1 MVISL
6 LYLTDAHSRPTISNM
21 TDTIKRINKLEEQVS
36 ELLELCQRL
45 GNDNKELRAQLQQ
58 LTSERSNLIEQKE
71 KVRVQVESMIT
82 RLRSMEK
89 A

>member
-1 MVISL
+1 
-6 LYLTDAHSRPTISNM
+6 M
-21 TDTIKRINKLEEQVS
+21 TDTITRINKLEEQVG

-45 GNDNKELRAQLQQ
+45 GDDNKELRAQLQN
-58 LTSERSNLIEQKE
+58 LSSERSTLIEQKE

-89 A
+89 V

>member
-1 MVISL
+1 
-6 LYLTDAHSRPTISNM
+6 M
-21 TDTIKRINKLEEQVS
+21 TDTITRINKLEEQVG

-45 GNDNKELRAQLQQ
+45 GDDNKELRAQLQS
-58 LTSERSNLIEQKE
+58 LSSERSTLIEQKE

-89 A
+89 V

>member
-1 MVISL
+1 MTES
-6 LYLTDAHSRPTISNM
+6 HSHPTISSM
-21 TDTIKRINKLEEQVS
+21 TDTITRIDKLEQQVN
-36 ELLELCQRL
+36 ELLDICQRL
-45 GNDNKELRAQLQQ
+45 GDDNQDLRSQLQA
-58 LTSERSNLIEQKE
+58 LNYERSGLIEQKE

>member
-1 MVISL
+1 
-6 LYLTDAHSRPTISNM
+6 LTERHSRPTISTM
-21 TDTIKRINKLEEQVS
+21 TDTIKRINKLEAQVN

-45 GNDNKELRAQLQQ
+45 GNDNQDLRAQLQT
-58 LTSERSNLIEQKE
+58 LTSERSSLIEAKE

>member
-1 MVISL
+1 MTNTITRIS
-6 LYLTDAHSRPTISNM
+6 
-21 TDTIKRINKLEEQVS
+21 KLEEQVE
-36 ELLELCQRL
+36 ELLRLCQRL
-45 GNDNKELRAQLQQ
+45 GDDNKDLRAQLQQ
-58 LTSERSNLIEQKE
+58 LVSERSNLIEQKE

>member
-1 MVISL
+1 M
-6 LYLTDAHSRPTISNM
+6 TEGHSRPTISIM
-21 TDTIKRINKLEEQVS
+21 TDTIKRINKLEAQVN
-36 ELLELCQRL
+36 ELLELCKRL
-45 GNDNKELRAQLQQ
+45 GNDNQDLRAQLQT
-58 LTSERSNLIEQKE
+58 LTSERSSLIEAKE

>member
-1 MVISL
+1 MTFHAL
-6 LYLTDAHSRPTISNM
+6 LLGM
-21 TDTIKRINKLEEQVS
+21 TDTLTRITKLENQVG

-45 GNDNKELRAQLQQ
+45 GSDNNELRDQLKR
-58 LTSERSNLIEQKE
+58 LSSERSGLMEKKE

>member
-1 MVISL
+1 M
-6 LYLTDAHSRPTISNM
+6 TQTASRPSISTM
-21 TDTIKRINKLEEQVS
+21 TNTTARIEKLEEQVG
-36 ELLELCQRL
+36 ELLDLCKRM
-45 GNDNKELRAQLQQ
+45 GDDNADLRAQLQQ
-58 LTSERSNLIEQKE
+58 LTAERSNLVEQKE

>member
-1 MVISL
+1 MTNTITRIS
-6 LYLTDAHSRPTISNM
+6 
-21 TDTIKRINKLEEQVS
+21 KLEEQVE
-36 ELLELCQRL
+36 ELLRLCQRL
-45 GNDNKELRAQLQQ
+45 GDDNKELRAQLQH
-58 LTSERSNLIEQKE
+58 LASERSNLIEQKE

>member
-1 MVISL
+1 
-6 LYLTDAHSRPTISNM
+6 M
-21 TDTIKRINKLEEQVS
+21 TDTITRINKLEEQVG

-45 GNDNKELRAQLQQ
+45 GNDNQDLRAQLHT
-58 LTSERSNLIEQKE
+58 LTSERSNLIESKE

>member
-1 MVISL
+1 M
-6 LYLTDAHSRPTISNM
+6 TEGHSRPTISTMN
-21 TDTIKRINKLEEQVS
+21 DSIKRITKLEEQVS
-36 ELLELCQRL
+36 ELLELCKRL
-45 GNDNKELRAQLQQ
+45 GDDNVELRAQLQQ
-58 LTSERSNLIEQKE
+58 LTSERSNLVEQKE

>member
-1 MVISL
+1 
-6 LYLTDAHSRPTISNM
+6 M
-21 TDTIKRINKLEEQVS
+21 TDTITRINKLEEQVG

-45 GNDNKELRAQLQQ
+45 GDDNKELRAQLQS
-58 LTSERSNLIEQKE
+58 LSSERSNLIEQKE

>member
-1 MVISL
+1 MTKS
-6 LYLTDAHSRPTISNM
+6 HSRPTISLM
-21 TDTIKRINKLEEQVS
+21 TDTITRINKLEEQVG

-45 GNDNKELRAQLQQ
+45 GDDNKELRSQLQN

-71 KVRVQVESMIT
+71 KIRVQVESMIT